1 MLIEYAVYKV
11 EEVWTNIEK
20 VSFAMLFMALGWVLG
35 SSWGIVMPLLSQ
47 VFYSRPEFWAP

>member
-11 EEVWTNIEK
+11 EEVWTKLEK

-35 SSWGIVMPLLSQ
+35 SSWGILMPLLSQ
-47 VFYSRPEFWAP
+47 VFYSGPEFWAP

>member
-47 VFYSRPEFWAP
+47 VFYSGPEFWAP